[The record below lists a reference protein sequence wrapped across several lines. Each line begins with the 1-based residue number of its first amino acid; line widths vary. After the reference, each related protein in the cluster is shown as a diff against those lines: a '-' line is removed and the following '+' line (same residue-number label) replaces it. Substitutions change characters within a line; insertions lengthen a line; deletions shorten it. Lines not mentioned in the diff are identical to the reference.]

1 LQVLFN
7 MIAVLALNLPVKRK
21 TKTSSTHVMQT
32 KRMVGRKANQA
43 LRKRQRRNAIK
54 KIKNVENQNVIVIVW
69 ISRLVGRKSRLIV
82 ENHRT
87 IVRIK
92 LLINRIGLKV
102 GISRPIVVISRFVIG
117 IGRPMVKIDR

>member
-1 LQVLFN
+1 

-54 KIKNVENQNVIVIVW
+54 KIKNVENQNVIVIVG